1 VQQRASFS
9 RFCHQK
15 KYSRANKSRLV
26 PTQSE
31 NKNNPVRTSRG
42 LSPHKPKNYYLC
54 TSKRNFMNF
63 QNTREFAQQLD
74 QQDEL
79 YNYRNEFIFPQVNGK
94 NVIYFTGN
102 SLGLQPKRT
111 KAFVDEV
118 MNDWAKLAVDG
129 HFYADKPWWDY
140 HERFAIPLG
149 EIMGAKPSEITV
161 MNTLTV
167 NLHLMMVSFYR
178 PTAKKYKILCEEKAF
193 PSDQYMFQ
201 SQADFHAQYLGINP
215 NEIIIEI
222 KRREGEHNIRL
233 EDVLAKIEE
242 IGDELALVLIG
253 GVNYYT
259 GQVFDMKT
267 ITAAAQKTGAY
278 VGWDLAHAAG
288 NIEMNLHDW
297 NVDFACWC
305 SYKYM
310 NSGPGNASGCFVH
323 ENHHYNAKL
332 PRFAGWWGHNK
343 ERRFKMEQQ
352 FEPVHGADG
361 WQISNLPILS
371 LAPYLASVE
380 MFAEVG
386 MTKLIKKRNLLTSYL
401 EFILHEIDREIGGAG
416 FEIITPQNQE
426 ERACQLSVY
435 LHGQGRSLFEY
446 LMKNGVITDW
456 REPNVI
462 RFAPAPF
469 YCSFTDMYEFGQILK
484 KGIIG

>member
-1 VQQRASFS
+1 MEF
-9 RFCHQK
+9 
-15 KYSRANKSRLV
+15 
-26 PTQSE
+26 E
-31 NKNNPVRTSRG
+31 NN
-42 LSPHKPKNYYLC
+42 L
-54 TSKRNFMNF
+54 
-63 QNTREFAQQLD
+63 EFAQELD
-74 QQDEL
+74 KQDEL
-79 YNYRNEFIFPQVNGK
+79 SKYRDEFIFPHVNGK
-94 NVIYFTGN
+94 QVIYFTGN

-111 KAFVDEV
+111 KSYVDEV
-118 MNDWAKLAVDG
+118 MADWANLAVEG

-140 HERFAIPLG
+140 HERFAVPLS
-149 EIMGAKPSEITV
+149 EIVGAKPTEVTV

-167 NLHLMMVSFYR
+167 NLHLLMVSFYR
-178 PTAKKYKILCEEKAF
+178 PTIKKYKIICEEKAF

-201 SQADFHAQYLGINP
+201 SQVDFHSKTVGFDPKEALV
-215 NEIIIEI
+215 EI

-233 EDVLAKIEE
+233 EDILAKIEE
-242 IGDELALVLIG
+242 IGEELALVLIG

-267 ITAAAQKTGAY
+267 ITEAGHKQGAY

-288 NIEMNLHDW
+288 NIKLKLNDW
-297 NVDFACWC
+297 KVDFAAWC

-323 ENHHYNAKL
+323 EMHHNDSDL

-343 ERRFKMEQQ
+343 ERRFKMEPK
-352 FEPVHGADG
+352 FDPVRGADG

-380 MFAEVG
+380 LFAEVG
-386 MTKLIKKRNLLTSYL
+386 MDKLIAKRDVLTSYL
-401 EFILHEIDREIGGAG
+401 EFILHEIDKELESAE
-416 FEIITPQNQE
+416 FEIITPLNPE

-435 LHGQGRSLFEY
+435 LHGQGRELFEY

-462 RFAPAPF
+462 RLAPAPF
-469 YCSFTDMYEFGQILK
+469 YCSFEDMYEFGQILK
-484 KGIIG
+484 RGIQK